1 VAVVSANGAALKPA
15 LLLVAAACVVIA
27 AICDRCGAD
36 QAQANACGDRPVSVM
51 VATYR
56 TVAPIWA
63 SYPTRMANARTI
75 NPRTINAA
83 PVREAPWR
91 KVTLAMGDAGRHS
104 HVGAG
109 DPAAVIAGAAA
120 LRIPVPMLGFGRRGG
135 QKRN

>member
-75 NPRTINAA
+75 NSRTINPA
-83 PVREAPWR
+83 PVSEAPWR
-91 KVTLAMGDAGRHS
+91 KVTLAMGDAGRYS
-104 HVGAG
+104 HVGTG